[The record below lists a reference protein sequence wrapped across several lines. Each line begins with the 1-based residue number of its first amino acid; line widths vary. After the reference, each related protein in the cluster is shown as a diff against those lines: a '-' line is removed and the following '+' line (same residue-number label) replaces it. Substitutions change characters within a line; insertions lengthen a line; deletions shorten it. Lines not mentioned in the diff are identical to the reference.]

1 MVSLCPANRKCLG
14 LKFWIGEKVV
24 QDGAIGTSS
33 TSAAFRLASHVAR
46 YCRFELHVAV
56 DVGSENFDEQL
67 FVQRPQVCILWI
79 SLFQSDE
86 QFMEKRKVERFED
99 YKLAQ
104 FAFRLDPFNNEFLV
118 RGCDDLV

>member
-1 MVSLCPANRKCLG
+1 MVSLCPANGKCLG

-56 DVGSENFDEQL
+56 DVGSKDCDEQL
-67 FVQRPQVCILWI
+67 LIRRPQVCILWT

-86 QFMEKRKVERFED
+86 HLIEKMKVERFED
-99 YKLAQ
+99 YELARS
-104 FAFRLDPFNNEFLV
+104 AFRLDPFNYEFLV

>member
-1 MVSLCPANRKCLG
+1 MMSLCPANRKCLG
-14 LKFWIGEKVV
+14 LEFWIGEEVV

-46 YCRFELHVAV
+46 YCRFWLHVAV
-56 DVGSENFDEQL
+56 DVGSEDFDEQL

-86 QFMEKRKVERFED
+86 QLMEKKKVERFED
-99 YKLAQ
+99 YKLAG

-118 RGCDDLV
+118 RGCDDHV